1 MKKSLLIL
9 AITLLFLWKASA
21 QEKVE
26 ADNKLSRKE
35 KSEGWKL
42 LWDGVTTK
50 GWKSGNSES
59 FPTKGWS
66 VDGGVLKVLKDGKGG
81 DIITDQKYENFILKV
96 DFKIT
101 DGANSGIKYFV
112 NRGGI
117 GCEYQILD
125 DQKHPDAKGGVAGN
139 RTLGSLYDLI
149 TASADKP
156 FNKEQFNTA
165 MIIVKGNHVEHWLN
179 EVKVVEYERNNQ
191 MWKALVNYSKYKEY
205 ADFGA
210 AAQGNILL
218 QEHGDEV
225 WFKNIKI
232 LVL

>member
-1 MKKSLLIL
+1 MQKSFLIM
-9 AITLLFLWKASA
+9 AITFLFALNASA
-21 QEKVE
+21 QSSGQE
-26 ADNKLSRKE
+26 DNTLSKKE

-50 GWKSGNSES
+50 GWKSGSSES
-59 FPTKGWS
+59 FPPKGWS

-125 DQKHPDAKGGVAGN
+125 DQKHPDAKGGIAGN
-139 RTLGSLYDLI
+139 RTLCSLYDLI
-149 TASADKP
+149 TASSDKP

-165 MIIVKGNHVEHWLN
+165 MIVVKGNQVEHWLN
-179 EVKVVEYERNNQ
+179 NVKVVEYERNNQ
-191 MWKALVNYSKYKEY
+191 MWKSLVNNSKYKGN

-210 AAQGNILL
+210 ATNGKILL

>member
-1 MKKSLLIL
+1 MQKNFLIL
-9 AITLLFLWKASA
+9 ALTLFVWNATA
-21 QEKVE
+21 QPGGE
-26 ADNKLSRKE
+26 ADNTLSKKE
-35 KSEGWKL
+35 KAEGWKL
-42 LWDGVTTK
+42 LWDGATTK
-50 GWKSGNSES
+50 GWKSGSSET
-59 FPTKGWS
+59 FPAKGWS

-81 DIITDQKYENFILKV
+81 DIITDQKYQNFILKV

-149 TASADKP
+149 TALPDKP
-156 FNKEQFNTA
+156 FNKEHFNTA
-165 MIIVKGNHVEHWLN
+165 MIVVKGNHVEHWLN
-179 EVKVVEYERNNQ
+179 DVKVVEYERNNQ
-191 MWKALVNYSKYKEY
+191 MWKALVNYSKYKAY

-225 WFKNIKI
+225 WYKNIKI
-232 LVL
+232 LALK

>member
-1 MKKSLLIL
+1 MQKSFLIL
-9 AITLLFLWKASA
+9 AITLLFAWNASA
-21 QEKVE
+21 QLSGQ
-26 ADNKLSRKE
+26 ADNSLSRKE
-35 KSEGWKL
+35 KTEGWKL
-42 LWDGVTTK
+42 LWDGVTTN
-50 GWKSGNSES
+50 GWKSGTSEN
-59 FPTKGWS
+59 FPAKGWS

-81 DIITDQKYENFILKV
+81 DIITEQKYENFILKV

-112 NRGGI
+112 NRSGL

-149 TASADKP
+149 TASPDKP

-165 MIIVKGNHVEHWLN
+165 MIVVKGKHVEHWLN
-179 EVKVVEYERNNQ
+179 NVKVVEYERNNQ
-191 MWKALVNYSKYKEY
+191 MWKALVNNSKYREY

-225 WFKNIKI
+225 WYKNIKI

>member
-1 MKKSLLIL
+1 MKKSFLIL
-9 AITLLFLWKASA
+9 AMTIGVWNARA
-21 QEKVE
+21 QPDNQ
-26 ADNKLSRKE
+26 ADNTLSKKE
-35 KSEGWKL
+35 KAEGWKL
-42 LWDGVTTK
+42 LWDGATTN
-50 GWKSGNSES
+50 GWKSGGSDT
-59 FPTKGWS
+59 FPSKGWAI
-66 VDGGVLKVLKDGKGG
+66 DNGVLKVLKDGKGG
-81 DIITDQKYENFILKV
+81 DIITDKKYQNFILKT

-101 DGANSGIKYFV
+101 EGANSGIKYFV

-156 FNKEQFNTA
+156 FQKDKFNTA
-165 MIIVKGNHVEHWLN
+165 MIVVKSNHVEHWLN
-179 EVKVVEYERNNQ
+179 DVKILEYERNNQ
-191 MWKALVNYSKYKEY
+191 MWKALVNYSKYKAFE
-205 ADFGA
+205 DFGTSS
-210 AAQGNILL
+210 QGNILL

-232 LVL
+232 LEL